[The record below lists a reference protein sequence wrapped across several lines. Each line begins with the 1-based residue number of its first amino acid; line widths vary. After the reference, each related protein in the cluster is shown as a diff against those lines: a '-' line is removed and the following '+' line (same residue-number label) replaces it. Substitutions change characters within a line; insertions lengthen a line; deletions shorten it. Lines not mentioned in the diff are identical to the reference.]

1 MEKKILLLFFN
12 VQIFP
17 ARKKMLNIEPRTLNL
32 ELEAGVFK
40 SKEENSVTN
49 ISFGNLPLIISYL
62 FHASLSRRQRS
73 VPRLLSQP

>member
-32 ELEAGVFK
+32 ELEAGVFQ
-40 SKEENSVTN
+40 EQ
-49 ISFGNLPLIISYL
+49 
-62 FHASLSRRQRS
+62 RRKFCNEH
-73 VPRLLSQP
+73 